1 MTPALV
7 GLLALQ
13 SALPSNTSDFLKGA
27 GAVVALVL
35 SPFLITA
42 IVKISREWG
51 VRGRLMND
59 TAATLQKLS
68 TSMDV
73 HSEEVRDFW
82 AMVSKKLERIDYIL
96 CGPDGENGLRSDV
109 RLVVARVNSIENR
122 NLEIDAIA
130 AREREQY
137 QGPEK
142 RKDLRRF
149 RDKLMPEIPPVDY
162 GEGEE

>member
-1 MTPALV
+1 MM
-7 GLLALQ
+7 LANLWAVLQ
-13 SALPSNTSDFLKGA
+13 SAIPGGTSDFLKGA
-27 GAVVALVL
+27 GAVVALIL

-42 IVKISREWG
+42 LVKISREWG
-51 VRGRLMND
+51 VRGRIITD
-59 TAATLQKLS
+59 TALAVQKLS
-68 TSMDV
+68 VSMDV
-73 HSEEVRDFW
+73 HSLEVREFW
-82 AMVSKKLERIDYIL
+82 SRVTDRLGRIDFIL

-109 RLVVARVNSIENR
+109 RLVVERVYAIENR